1 MVLKYILFN
10 LHSFHNALRYK
21 LDTVDLFTKT
31 KPQDKMCTDCDN
43 PNK

>member
-1 MVLKYILFN
+1 MVLNYILFN

-21 LDTVDLFTKT
+21 LDTVFPIT
-31 KPQDKMCTDCDN
+31 KPQDKMCTDSDN